1 MGLGALPVTR
11 DGHVREGLLIPTQ
24 KIPVIEIGNTKS
36 RDVRW
41 GGQNKPY

>member
-24 KIPVIEIGNTKS
+24 KIIEIGNTKG